1 MNAKKITPEE
11 IRHIAH
17 LARLK
22 LTDAETEL
30 FASQLAEILGY
41 VGRLGELDLKNAASA
56 ERKPV
61 AVESLRADAASPS
74 LSRDA
79 IIANAPSRSGDYF
92 KVKKVIE

>member
-1 MNAKKITPEE
+1 MSKKITPEE

-30 FASQLAEILGY
+30 FSAQLAEILGY
-41 VGRLGELDLKNAASA
+41 VGRLGELDLKNAALSD
-56 ERKPV
+56 RKPV
-61 AVESLRADAASPS
+61 PAEALRRDETSPS
-74 LSRDA
+74 PSRDA
-79 IIANAPSRSGDYF
+79 VIENAPSRSGEYF